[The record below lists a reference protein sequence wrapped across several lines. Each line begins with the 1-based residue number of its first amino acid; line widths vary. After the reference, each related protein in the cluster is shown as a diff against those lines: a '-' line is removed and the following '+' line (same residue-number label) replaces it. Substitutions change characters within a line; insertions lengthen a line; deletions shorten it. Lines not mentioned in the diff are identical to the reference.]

1 VVYHFFSFCRT
12 AQFLNILAQV
22 DVMCCNVNDCQVKLQ
37 GIEGLLQLE
46 SRFQPYD
53 IASKNHNIDEN
64 SELTSQLKQLTLER
78 VSDKYIFCI
87 GKCHRFWKVSYW

>member
-1 VVYHFFSFCRT
+1 
-12 AQFLNILAQV
+12 
-22 DVMCCNVNDCQVKLQ
+22 MCCNVNDCQVKLQ

-53 IASKNHNIDEN
+53 IASKNHTIDEN
-64 SELTSQLKQLTLER
+64 SELSFQLKQLTLER

-87 GKCHRFWKVSYW
+87 GKCHRLLEGSYW